1 MILRDG
7 GGYSGEGTNQ
17 CHLGYCIHNETWHL
31 VHAKDGQG
39 RSKRGHQDTMG
50 ATVNKDE
57 VYLLSWHL
65 LWELLSRLQVNL

>member
-39 RSKRGHQDTMG
+39 RRKRGHQDTMG
-50 ATVNKDE
+50 GDC
-57 VYLLSWHL
+57 
-65 LWELLSRLQVNL
+65 